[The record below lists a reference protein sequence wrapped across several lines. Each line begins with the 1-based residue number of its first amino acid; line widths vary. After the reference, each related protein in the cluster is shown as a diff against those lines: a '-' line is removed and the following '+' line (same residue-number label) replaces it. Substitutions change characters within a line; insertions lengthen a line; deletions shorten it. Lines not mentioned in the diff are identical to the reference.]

1 LSLNVIEKLI
11 HTTLRTVI
19 VTSALALSNTN
30 TRAIAIAIAYTA
42 ITSAVL
48 AAYYRPDLVDEPMNS
63 LFFIDHKR
71 SSLKANARPH
81 STVLTFLARNIVS
94 VLRIKSW
101 VASIMRIVLQ
111 VIILAG
117 KILFLN
123 RPIALRNHL
132 SSLR

>member
-1 LSLNVIEKLI
+1 MSLNVIVKLI
-11 HTTLRTVI
+11 NTTSRTII
-19 VTSALALSNTN
+19 VTAALAVSNTY
-30 TRAIAIAIAYTA
+30 TVAIANTA

-63 LFFIDHKR
+63 LFFIDYQR

-81 STVLTFLARNIVS
+81 STVLTVVAGYKAS
-94 VLRIKSW
+94 VMRIKSW
-101 VASIMRIVLQ
+101 VASNLRIILQ

-117 KILFLN
+117 HILFLN
-123 RPIALRNHL
+123 RSIALRNHL